1 VVKRRT
7 ILALLVLLI
16 GAFALVAAG
25 CGGDDDDGDGG
36 AEATGAEDTG
46 EAAPELPPVTA
57 LPSASCTDIEFEGDG
72 EPQAIIA
79 TDLPLQ
85 GSSRTQTLQIVGAV
99 KQVLTTHGWKAGDVN
114 IGYQSCDDSTAQAG
128 KWDPG
133 KCSQNAN
140 SYAENQSLLGV
151 IGTFNSG
158 CAAVIIPVLNQ
169 APGGGLA
176 MISPA
181 NTYVCLTEGGP
192 GCADDEP
199 DKYYPAGTRN
209 YVRVV
214 AHDAY
219 QGAALAEFMQEQG
232 TTKLYILNDKEAYGL
247 GVATNVRGAAE
258 HLGIEVVGFDAW
270 DPRASNYEALMN
282 KVKQAGAD
290 GLFLGG
296 LIDENGAQVIKDKVK
311 VLGAND
317 GDVKLYMPDGF
328 TTQQTIDEAG
338 VENTRAAFFS
348 VAGVPTDE
356 FTGAAADFIAE
367 FEPTLGG
374 EPVDP
379 YAVYGAQA
387 AEILLNAIAA
397 SDYSR
402 TSVIEQMFATEVSGG
417 FLGDFSFTED
427 GDPTL
432 ASGAV
437 IGFTIYRGEEELAV
451 ETVFSPQ
458 EENVDAAR
466 GQ

>member
-1 VVKRRT
+1 VRRRT
-7 ILALLVLLI
+7 ILALLVLLV
-16 GAFALVAAG
+16 GAFAFAAVG
-25 CGGDDDDGDGG
+25 CGGDDDDGAAADTGAATDGG
-36 AEATGAEDTG
+36 GAPDL
-46 EAAPELPPVTA
+46 PEVTA
-57 LPSASCTDIEFEGDG
+57 LPSASCTDIEFEGEG
-72 EPQAIIA
+72 EPDVLIA
-79 TDLPLQ
+79 SDLPLQ
-85 GSSRTQTLQIVGAV
+85 GSSRTQTLQIVGAI
-99 KQVLTTHGWKAGDVN
+99 KQVLTSRDWKAGDLNV
-114 IGYQSCDDSTAQAG
+114 GFQSCDDSTAQAG

-140 SYAENQSLLGV
+140 AYAENQSLYGI

-158 CAAVIIPVLNQ
+158 CAAIIIPVLNQ

-176 MISPA
+176 MVSPA

-209 YVRVV
+209 YARVV

-219 QGAALAEFMQEQG
+219 QGAAMAEFMQAEG

-247 GVATNVRGAAE
+247 GVATNTRNAAE
-258 HLGIEVVGFDAW
+258 HLGIEVVGFEAW
-270 DPRASNYEALMN
+270 DPKASNYEALMN
-282 KVKQAGAD
+282 KVKASGAD

-311 VLGAND
+311 VLGDNE
-317 GDVKLYMPDGF
+317 GVKLYMPDGF

-338 VENTRAAFFS
+338 VSNTKGAYFS

-387 AEILLNAIAA
+387 AEVLLDAIANSA
-397 SDYSR
+397 PDYAR
-402 TSVIEQMFATEVSGG
+402 ADVIAQVFETKVTGG
-417 FLGDFSFTED
+417 FLGDFEINEN
-427 GDPTL
+427 GDPAL

-437 IGFTIYRGEEELAV
+437 VGFTIYVGEDELV
-451 ETVFSPQ
+451 PETVLSPQ
-458 EENVDAAR
+458 EDVVDAAR
-466 GQ
+466 GT

>member
-1 VVKRRT
+1 VRRRT
-7 ILALLVLLI
+7 ILALLVLLV
-16 GAFALVAAG
+16 GAFAFAAVG
-25 CGGDDDDGDGG
+25 CGGDDDDDAAADTGAATDGG
-36 AEATGAEDTG
+36 GAPDL
-46 EAAPELPPVTA
+46 PEVTA
-57 LPSASCTDIEFEGDG
+57 LPSASCTDIEFEGEG
-72 EPQAIIA
+72 EPDVLIA
-79 TDLPLQ
+79 SDLPLQ
-85 GSSRTQTLQIVGAV
+85 GSSRTQTLQIVGAI
-99 KQVLTTHGWKAGDVN
+99 KQVLTSRDWKAGDLNV
-114 IGYQSCDDSTAQAG
+114 GFQSCDDSTAQAG

-140 SYAENQSLLGV
+140 AYAENQSLYGI

-158 CAAVIIPVLNQ
+158 CAAIIIPVLNQ

-176 MISPA
+176 MVSPA

-209 YVRVV
+209 YARVV

-219 QGAALAEFMQEQG
+219 QGAAMAEFMQAEG

-247 GVATNVRGAAE
+247 GVATNTRNAAE
-258 HLGIEVVGFDAW
+258 HLGIEVVGFEAW
-270 DPRASNYEALMN
+270 DPKASNYEALMN
-282 KVKQAGAD
+282 KVKASGAD

-311 VLGAND
+311 VLGDNE
-317 GDVKLYMPDGF
+317 GVKLYMPDGF

-338 VENTRAAFFS
+338 VSNTKGAYFS

-387 AEILLNAIAA
+387 AEVLLDAIANSA
-397 SDYSR
+397 PDYAR
-402 TSVIEQMFATEVSGG
+402 ADVIAQVFETKVTGG
-417 FLGDFSFTED
+417 FLGDFEINEN
-427 GDPTL
+427 GDPAL

-437 IGFTIYRGEEELAV
+437 VGFTIYVGEDELV
-451 ETVFSPQ
+451 PETVLSPQ
-458 EENVDAAR
+458 EDVVDAAR
-466 GQ
+466 GT

>member
-1 VVKRRT
+1 MVKRST
-7 ILALLVLLI
+7 MLALVALLA
-16 GAFALVAAG
+16 GAFALAAVG
-25 CGGDDDDGDGG
+25 CGGDEGG
-36 AEATGAEDTG
+36 SAGEGTGTTDAEGAPSL
-46 EAAPELPPVTA
+46 PEVTA
-57 LPSASCTDIEFEGDG
+57 LPSASCTDIEYEGEGD
-72 EPQAIIA
+72 PDVLIA
-79 TDLPLQ
+79 SDMVLQ
-85 GSSRTQTLQIVGAV
+85 GSSRTQTLQIVEAIR
-99 KQVLTTHGWKAGDVN
+99 QVLDSAGWKAGAVN
-114 IGYQSCDDSTAQAG
+114 VGFQSCDDSTAQLG

-140 SYAENQSLLGV
+140 AYAENASLLAV

-158 CAAVIIPVLNQ
+158 CAAVELPVLNQ

-176 MISPA
+176 MVSPA

-209 YVRVV
+209 YARVV

-219 QGAALAEFMQEQG
+219 QGAAVAEFMQAEG

-258 HLGIEVVGFDAW
+258 HLGIEIVGFEAW
-270 DPRASNYEALMN
+270 DPKASNYEALMN
-282 KVKQAGAD
+282 QVKASGAD

-317 GDVKLYMPDGF
+317 GAVKLYMPDGF

-338 VENTRAAFFS
+338 VANTQGAFFS
-348 VAGVPTDE
+348 VAGIPVEE
-356 FTGAAADFIAE
+356 FTGAAEEFIAE

-374 EPVDP
+374 DPVDP

-387 AEILLNAIAA
+387 AQILLDAIAA
-397 SDYSR
+397 SDYTR
-402 TSVIEQMFATEVSGG
+402 AGVIEQLFQTDVSGG
-417 FLGDFSFTED
+417 FLGDFTISEN

-437 IGFTIYRGEEELAV
+437 VGFTIFVGEEELV
-451 ETVFSPQ
+451 PETVISPQ
-458 EENVDAAR
+458 EEVVEAAR
-466 GQ
+466 GG